1 MQNEEEAS
9 MKALLDLLPAYVN
22 GTASMAD
29 RAAVRDLLARS
40 GEARAALA
48 WHEALAARVR
58 ADVESAPA
66 DVGWERLQA
75 RLKSDRHIATAP
87 GLLDRFVRWIG
98 ALSPHHWMPA
108 PVLGG
113 VSVALLAVVI
123 GQGLWL
129 GQGASEPDYAT
140 VRGTQVT
147 DEGGDAADGSADRL
161 RAMGLGGSRLLRL
174 NFRDR
179 VSERDMRLLLIRA
192 GAVIVGGPGQLG
204 DYIVAVPAHEL
215 ARARQAFQ
223 DSHLTE
229 SVQEVPSTVLQPPGA
244 SGSTGS
250 EPGQPATSP
259 RTTGG

>member
-1 MQNEEEAS
+1 MQKDDEVD
-9 MKALLDLLPAYVN
+9 MKALLDLLPGYVN
-22 GTASMAD
+22 GTASQAE
-29 RAAVRDLLARS
+29 RAAVLEWLAHS
-40 GEARAALA
+40 AQARAALA

-66 DVGWERLQA
+66 EVGWASLQA
-75 RLKSDRHIATAP
+75 RLRADRPPAAAAVP
-87 GLLDRFVRWIG
+87 GVLERFLQWIDRL
-98 ALSPHHWMPA
+98 APHHWMPA

-129 GQGASEPDYAT
+129 GQAPAEPEYAS
-140 VRGTQVT
+140 VRGVQA
-147 DEGGDAADGSADRL
+147 DGDAADASQGRL
-161 RAMGLGGSRLLRL
+161 GAMGLAGHRLLRL

-204 DYIVAVPAHEL
+204 DYIVAVPASEL
-215 ARARQAFQ
+215 ARASQAFQ

-229 SVQEVPSTVLQPPGA
+229 AVQQVPASVLEPRGI

-250 EPGQPATSP
+250 EPGQSAVTPGAA
-259 RTTGG
+259 GD

>member
-1 MQNEEEAS
+1 MQNEDEAS
-9 MKALLDLLPAYVN
+9 MKALLDVLPGYVN
-22 GTASMAD
+22 GTASPAE
-29 RAAVRDLLARS
+29 RAAVLEALAHS
-40 GEARAALA
+40 PQVRAALA

-75 RLKSDRHIATAP
+75 RLQADRPARAAAAP
-87 GLLDRFVRWIG
+87 GALERLVQWIG
-98 ALSPHHWMPA
+98 QLSPHHWMPA

-129 GQGASEPDYAT
+129 GQAPAEPDYAS
-140 VRGTQVT
+140 VRSLPT
-147 DEGGDAADGSADRL
+147 EGDAADMPQDRL
-161 RAMGLGGSRLLRL
+161 GAMGLAGHRLLRL

-204 DYIVAVPAHEL
+204 DYIVAVPASEL

-229 SVQEVPSTVLQPPGA
+229 AVQEVPASVLLPRGS

-250 EPGQPATSP
+250 EPGQPATPP
-259 RTTGG
+259 RAAGD